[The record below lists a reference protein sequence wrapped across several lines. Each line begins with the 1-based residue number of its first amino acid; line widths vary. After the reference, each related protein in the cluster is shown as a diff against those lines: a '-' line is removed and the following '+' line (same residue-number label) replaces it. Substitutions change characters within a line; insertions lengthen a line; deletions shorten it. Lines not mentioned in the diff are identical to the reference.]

1 MRNEDDLIG
10 TVIDGRYRILRRL
23 GAGGMGEVYLGE
35 HLLLKRQEALKVLK
49 RRLARD
55 EGHLARFRR
64 EARATNRVQHPNI
77 VSFYDFGKLP
87 DGRLYLSMEFADGPN
102 LKECLEQE
110 GRFEV
115 PRAVAILRQL
125 ALAIEYAHSKN
136 VIHRDLKPQN
146 LVLVQE
152 PGHPDT
158 LKVLDFGVAKITAP
172 GYMEQMAITREGEI
186 FGTPA
191 YISPEQIRGV
201 SDDPRID
208 VYALGCIGYELLT
221 GEPPFVGRP
230 MSVLE
235 AHVSDVPESPS
246 HRCMEAQIPAELD
259 EIILDCLIKERDLR
273 IQTAGHVAELLASL
287 RLAPAGH
294 VPRGISQGALSGF
307 ESEATLEGIP
317 EAALEDRDAAV
328 TTDVHAIHGSVV
340 LRKILRS
347 LGESMCDLGCSD
359 PKLLVLLAEVS
370 QVEEE
375 LKEIR
380 EELHDLVRSDE
391 LVTLKARERTA
402 SLRFALGEL
411 RFGRSDEDE
420 SVAQGIEVLTKRLAD
435 AEEQTRIQ
443 HATITE
449 RQITQT
455 AERAHKYEEL
465 GALDHRLNLLID
477 THAEEMSKHEVIA
490 ELLENRARVLKRIKL
505 GKKLGKKGLGD
516 TAPLTPISPIGS

>member
-1 MRNEDDLIG
+1 MRDEDDLIG

-35 HLLLKRQEALKVLK
+35 HLQLKRREALKVLK

-102 LKECLEQE
+102 LKECLEIE

-125 ALAIEYAHSKN
+125 AVAIDYAHSKN

-246 HRCMEAQIPAELD
+246 HRCMEAQIPQELD
-259 EIILDCLIKERDLR
+259 EIILDCLIKDRDLR
-273 IQTAGHVAELLASL
+273 IQTAGHVAELLTSL
-287 RLAPAGH
+287 RLGPSAI
-294 VPRGISQGALSGF
+294 VPRGISQGALTGF

-317 EAALEDRDAAV
+317 EAAILDREGAA
-328 TTDVHAIHGSVV
+328 TTDVHAIHGSVQ

-375 LKEIR
+375 LNAIR
-380 EELHDLVRSDE
+380 EELRDLVRSDE

-411 RFGRSDEDE
+411 RFGSGDEDE
-420 SVAQGIEVLTKRLAD
+420 ESVTQGIAVLSKRLED

-455 AERAHKYEEL
+455 AERAHKFEEL
-465 GALDHRLNLLID
+465 GALDHKLSLLID
-477 THAEEMSKHEVIA
+477 AHAEDMSKHDVIA
-490 ELLENRARVLKRIKL
+490 ELLASRARVLKRVKL
-505 GKKLGKKGLGD
+505 AKKGLGGD
-516 TAPLTPISPIGS
+516 TVPLTPISPISPI